1 MENETM
7 NSMESFLDNYD
18 VKRIKTGDILKG
30 TVIEVNDKEVS
41 VNINYAF
48 DGLIT
53 KDELT
58 NDDINPMEVVKPGDE
73 MDVYV
78 ISPNDGEG
86 YVLLSRTRALAITEK
101 EDIENAFKNEET
113 ITVKVKE
120 AVKGGVVAYYGNIR
134 VFIPGSQ
141 VSRERAELSEVVGK
155 TLEVKVIELD
165 FKNRKVVASRRVIEE
180 AEYAKNKKAVWD
192 TLKSGEKR
200 TGVVVKLA
208 KFGAF
213 VDLGGVQGLIHIND
227 LAWERVKR
235 VEDVVKVGDK
245 VEVFIGNVDRENERL
260 SLVLK
265 DVDKEPWKVY
275 GDTLKEGDV
284 IEGTVT
290 RFANFGAF
298 VEVKPGVEGLVHITE
313 ITDDNIVKASDVLT
327 SGQKVKVKVMNVD
340 SEAKK
345 LSLSIKDAEEKSKE
359 YMQYNDDDDEGE
371 TLADLFKDFKFE

>member
-7 NSMESFLDNYD
+7 NSMENFLDNYD

-53 KDELT
+53 KEELT
-58 NDDINPMEVVKPGDE
+58 NDDVNPMEVVKPGDE

-86 YVLLSRTRALAITEK
+86 YVLLSRTRALELTEK
-101 EDIENAFKNEET
+101 EDIKKAFDNGENVA
-113 ITVKVKE
+113 VKVKE

-141 VSRERAELSEVVGK
+141 ISRERVESSEVVGK
-155 TLEVKVIELD
+155 TLEVKIIELD
-165 FKNRKVVASRRVIEE
+165 FRNRKVVASRKVIEE
-180 AEYAKNKKAVWD
+180 AEYEKNKKAIWAS
-192 TLKSGEKR
+192 LKSGEKR
-200 TGVVVKLA
+200 SGIVVKTV

-227 LAWERVKR
+227 LAWERVKH
-235 VEDVVKVGDK
+235 VEDVVKPGDK
-245 VEVFIGNVDRENERL
+245 VEVFIGNVDREQERL

-265 DVDKEPWKVY
+265 DVEKEPWKVY
-275 GDTLKEGDV
+275 GSLLKEGEV

-290 RFANFGAF
+290 RTTNFGAF

-313 ITDDNIVKASDVLT
+313 ITDDNIAKASDVLS
-327 SGQKVKVKVMNVD
+327 SGQKVKVKVMSVD
-340 SEAKK
+340 TEAKK
-345 LSLSIKDAEEKSKE
+345 LSLSIKDADEKSKE
-359 YMQYNDDDDEGE
+359 YMQYNDNEEGE